1 MKIAIEESAL
11 VSILREHLRIKD
23 ENVGLHRLVND
34 LCTKLKT
41 AEEKQTENQVEK
53 SNPKF
58 EIEIGRENFD
68 LTGAIRNLF

>member
-23 ENVGLHRLVND
+23 ENVKLRRLVDD
-34 LCTKLKT
+34 LCMKLKA
-41 AEEKQTENQVEK
+41 AEENQIENQVKK

-58 EIEIGRENFD
+58 EIKIGHENFD
-68 LTGAIRNLF
+68 LTGAIRHLL